1 MKQASQ
7 EKEEE
12 EEEGEEEERKNTPNA
27 GKPVCGLRRRQ
38 LGVSAIA
45 ELLFW
50 KSLWTGVWKSLAHV
64 EEFLI
69 HQDFWETLHLLR
81 KSQTNDSSRLNYA
94 GGGRQRIIPNIYDI
108 YDTLPQGSLLLLRLS
123 PTIELLFDLIRE
135 CKPS

>member
-1 MKQASQ
+1 MAICSCSSWSERPSNLRKGWEDEEEAD
-7 EKEEE
+7 EEE
-12 EEEGEEEERKNTPNA
+12 EEEEEKGEEEERKNTPNA

-50 KSLWTGVWKSLAHV
+50 KSLWSGVRKSLAHV

-81 KSQTNDSSRLNYA
+81 KSQTNDSSRLNY
-94 GGGRQRIIPNIYDI
+94 
-108 YDTLPQGSLLLLRLS
+108 S
-123 PTIELLFDLIRE
+123 
-135 CKPS
+135 K

>member
-1 MKQASQ
+1 MRKGWEDEEQAD
-7 EKEEE
+7 EE
-12 EEEGEEEERKNTPNA
+12 EEEERKNTPNA

-50 KSLWTGVWKSLAHV
+50 KSLWSGVRKSLAHV

-81 KSQTNDSSRLNYA
+81 KSQTNDSSRLN
-94 GGGRQRIIPNIYDI
+94 N
-108 YDTLPQGSLLLLRLS
+108 S
-123 PTIELLFDLIRE
+123 
-135 CKPS
+135 K